1 MTTAALA
8 KIKCPEALDWT
19 TLAGVCRLCLRNECI
34 KFDIFEDD
42 DENQSSMSSSA
53 VAANAT
59 LRHRISL
66 FYEIKV
72 SDRLQ
77 FLP

>member
-8 KIKCPEALDWT
+8 KIKCPEALDWS
-19 TLAGVCRLCLRNECI
+19 TLAGICRLCLRNECI

-42 DENQSSMSSSA
+42 EDSQSS
-53 VAANAT
+53 
-59 LRHRISL
+59 LRQRISL

-72 SDRLQ
+72 R
-77 FLP
+77 